1 MHWQVRLF
9 QVTGVTVKIEENRLE
24 RAGYEYN
31 AVQRRVNELL

>member
-9 QVTGVTVKIEENRLE
+9 QVTVVTVKIEENRLE